1 MRLGIG
7 AKLAYGA
14 TDFGFSMAG
23 TIIMLFLLVFAVEVV
38 GIRPGL
44 AGAVIAVG
52 KIWDAIIDPLIGHF
66 SDRTRTRWGRR
77 RPFFLWFAVPYGLS
91 FAAIWSL
98 PSLENQYLLA
108 AVVGL
113 LNLLFITFFSL
124 LMVPYNALG
133 PEMARDYD
141 ERTSLTSYRMAFS
154 ILGGLVASALP
165 AVLIG
170 SFPDPHRGYAAMGM
184 VFGLAAMVFPFFAF
198 LGTREE
204 QKGGEE
210 EGGSFREGLAAAVGN
225 RPFRLAL
232 FAYLA
237 NWVALDV
244 IAAVFFFYTQYC
256 LGIGLGA
263 SGPLFFVIFCVAA
276 LFLPVWVGLSA
287 RLEKRTAYLLG
298 LGYLAAVL
306 VVFAFPLPNRPV
318 LLYFLACLAGIG
330 VAAAHVIPLAI
341 LPDAIDRDELVTG
354 RNHEGVYFGVVT
366 FLQQLASGG
375 GIALVGLF
383 LEIFGF
389 VRGATTQTARA
400 QLGIRLALGVL
411 PGIILLFGLAAM
423 LLYPI
428 TRSEHRRIVAALAAR
443 RAAAADAGVSR

>member
-1 MRLGIG
+1 MPKPNIK

-52 KIWDAIIDPLIGHF
+52 KIWDAVIDPFIGHF
-66 SDRTRTRWGRR
+66 SDQTRTRWGRR
-77 RPFFLWFAVPYGLS
+77 RPFLLWFALPYGLS
-91 FAAIWSL
+91 FAALWSL
-98 PSLENQYLLA
+98 PPLANQYVLA
-108 AVVGL
+108 ALFGL
-113 LNLLFITFFSL
+113 LNLVFITFFSL

-154 ILGGLVASALP
+154 ILGGLLASALP

-170 SFPDPHRGYAAMGM
+170 SFPDRRWGYAVMGM
-184 VFGLAAMVFPFFAF
+184 AFGLVAALFPFLAF
-198 LGTREE
+198 FGTREDQE
-204 QKGGEE
+204 DKEGES
-210 EGGSFREGLAAAVGN
+210 GSLREGLAAAAAN
-225 RPFRLAL
+225 RPFLLAL
-232 FAYLA
+232 LAYLA

-244 IAAVFFFYTQYC
+244 ITAVFFFYTRYC
-256 LGIGLGA
+256 LGIDLGA
-263 SGPLFFVIFCVAA
+263 SGPLFFVLFCVAA
-276 LFLPVWVGLSA
+276 LSLPLWVRLSA
-287 RLEKRTAYLLG
+287 GLEKKTAYVLG

-306 VVFAFPLPNRPV
+306 AVFAFPLPNRPG
-318 LLYFLACLAGIG
+318 LLYFLAALAGIG
-330 VAAAHVIPLAI
+330 VSAAHVIPLAI
-341 LPDAIDRDELVTG
+341 LPDAIDHDELTTG
-354 RNHEGVYFGVVT
+354 KNHEGIYFGVVT

-389 VRGATTQTARA
+389 VRGAAVQTARA

-411 PGIILLFGLAAM
+411 PGAILLCGIAAM
-423 LLYPI
+423 LAYPI
-428 TRSEHRRIVAALAAR
+428 TRAEHRRIVAALEAR
-443 RAAAADAGVSR
+443 RALARSPGR